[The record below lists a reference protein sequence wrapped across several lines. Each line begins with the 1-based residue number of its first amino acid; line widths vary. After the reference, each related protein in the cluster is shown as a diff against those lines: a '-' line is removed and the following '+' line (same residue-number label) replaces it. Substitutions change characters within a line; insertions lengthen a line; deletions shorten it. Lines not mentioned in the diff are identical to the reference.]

1 MNKSVWLSI
10 ILFSYVLV
18 SLLLPRPLLAS
29 NTVRFLYDGDGNRV
43 AKIGMTGV
51 TVYFGDSEKNINS
64 NTLTKYYKLGGKK
77 VATKEGNTLSFI
89 GSDHL
94 GSISSLNDTQGS
106 SKVVVRYYPYGQMR
120 DEILNGPSRLF
131 TGQIEDQETDL
142 YYFNAR
148 YYNPQNGLFM
158 AADKDINN
166 KFSTLGFNRYIYVNS
181 NPIAFTDPSGMVACY
196 FDQNTK
202 TYKGVM
208 CSALQRQQELASGS
222 NGEACKDGDL
232 GCRIRHGAAALVYQ
246 IPIIGPE
253 IVKNE
258 LTADEKSQ
266 IEFTSAMPGPMAI
279 TTEITLLANAS
290 RNAQVVLSTY
300 QESNALQG
308 IARAL
313 KSGDRKFMSEAIS
326 GVQKGIFNK
335 YGTVTRWAN
344 EGELAQ
350 GIVNER
356 NLGSY
361 LERSNEIIL
370 NPAMK
375 QLPPEQFLGE
385 LSHEIGATYLARKFS
400 GKAHIPRLTK
410 GYATT
415 HMLDDLMR
423 NGLGAVTQ
431 KLGNIF

>member
-1 MNKSVWLSI
+1 
-10 ILFSYVLV
+10 
-18 SLLLPRPLLAS
+18 
-29 NTVRFLYDGDGNRV
+29 
-43 AKIGMTGV
+43 
-51 TVYFGDSEKNINS
+51 
-64 NTLTKYYKLGGKK
+64 
-77 VATKEGNTLSFI
+77 
-89 GSDHL
+89 
-94 GSISSLNDTQGS
+94 
-106 SKVVVRYYPYGQMR
+106 
-120 DEILNGPSRLF
+120 
-131 TGQIEDQETDL
+131 
-142 YYFNAR
+142 
-148 YYNPQNGLFM
+148 
-158 AADKDINN
+158 
-166 KFSTLGFNRYIYVNS
+166 
-181 NPIAFTDPSGMVACY
+181 
-196 FDQNTK
+196 
-202 TYKGVM
+202 
-208 CSALQRQQELASGS
+208 
-222 NGEACKDGDL
+222 
-232 GCRIRHGAAALVYQ
+232 
-246 IPIIGPE
+246 
-253 IVKNE
+253 
-258 LTADEKSQ
+258 
-266 IEFTSAMPGPMAI
+266 MAI

-385 LSHEIGATYLARKFS
+385 LSHEIGATYLARKFG